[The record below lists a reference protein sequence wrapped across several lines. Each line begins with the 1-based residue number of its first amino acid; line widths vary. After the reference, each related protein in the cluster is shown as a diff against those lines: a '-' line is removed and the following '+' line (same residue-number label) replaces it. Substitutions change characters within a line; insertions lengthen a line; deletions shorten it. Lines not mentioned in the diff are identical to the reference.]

1 MLVDRWLAEVNGT
14 MHDRDETL
22 RRVCVFWRRHVSF
35 GEDSLILS
43 REGGDDRTFS
53 ACDLC

>member
-35 GEDSLILS
+35 GEDSFILS